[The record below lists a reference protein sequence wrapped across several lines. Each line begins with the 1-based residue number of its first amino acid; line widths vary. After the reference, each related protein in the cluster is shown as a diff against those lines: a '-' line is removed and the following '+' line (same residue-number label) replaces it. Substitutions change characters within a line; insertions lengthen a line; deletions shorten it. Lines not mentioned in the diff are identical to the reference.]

1 MILEPREYFA
11 ICRQL
16 SDPTDT
22 NTYYIR
28 AVIRNAKTDDL
39 LDTVDLDNQGDQRFR
54 SEWQVPADPSGDGFY
69 ITITTTVYTDSGYTN
84 KSSLYGIAEEE
95 LLVQKRYNPVYGH
108 GGGVGVDYKK
118 MREIVRQE
126 LGIAPKEIDMNPIIK
141 SIKGIK
147 IPKQKEINL
156 ANIVKEIGK
165 IQQIIE
171 NIDIPKPEKLDLW
184 PAIREIRN
192 IKIPEPERLDLS
204 PVLEEI
210 KNIPEP
216 EKVDFTP
223 VLKELRKITEK
234 LEESINQN
242 KETAENG
249 KADIQKDIK
258 KLNSK
263 LAKGFS
269 LNIGMAGKKA
279 EEPEEEE
286 EIKTK
291 KRKWL

>member
-1 MILEPREYFA
+1 MIQLEPREYFA

-16 SDPTDT
+16 SDPADT

-147 IPKQKEINL
+147 IPKQSKQSKQKEPDLSPITEAIKEIQIAIRDIHIPEPEHLNL
-156 ANIVKEIGK
+156 LPV
-165 IQQIIE
+165 
-171 NIDIPKPEKLDLW
+171 
-184 PAIREIRN
+184 IREIKN
-192 IKIPEPERLDLS
+192 IKIPEPEKLDLS
-204 PVLEEI
+204 PVLKGFEEI
-210 KNIPEP
+210 TKRLEEITDQNIRN
-216 EKVDFTP
+216 EKTLRIAEEDKKS
-223 VLKELRKITEK
+223 LKEKIERLTK
-234 LEESINQN
+234 AFSKGYSLNVGPLFIPGMKEEEVR
-242 KETAENG
+242 ETA
-249 KADIQKDIK
+249 
-258 KLNSK
+258 
-263 LAKGFS
+263 
-269 LNIGMAGKKA
+269 
-279 EEPEEEE
+279 P
-286 EIKTK
+286 
-291 KRKWL
+291 KRRKFL